1 MIGGPHLPHLMPFLF
16 GFSLL
21 CLVPAVFYLLT
32 LQKALERCAVSSR
45 TMQPG
50 MVWLLLVPLFNMIW
64 NFFVVLALAR
74 SLANEFARRGMP
86 SPEAE
91 PGQSI
96 GLAMCICT
104 CCGLIPVLGLL
115 ASLASVV
122 LWVMYWVKIAGY
134 SQALAHPPVIA
145 VPPVA
150 S

>member
-1 MIGGPHLPHLMPFLF
+1 MLPGSHLPHIMPFLL
-16 GFSLL
+16 GVSLL
-21 CLVPAVFYLLT
+21 CLLPAIFYILT
-32 LQKALERCAVSSR
+32 LQKALERCALSSR

-64 NFFVVLALAR
+64 SFFVVLALAR
-74 SLANEFARRGMP
+74 SLSNEFGRRGIP

-104 CCGLIPVLGLL
+104 CCGLIPLLGVL
-115 ASLASVV
+115 ASLATVV
-122 LWVMYWVKIAGY
+122 LWIMYWVKIAGY
-134 SQALAHPPVIA
+134 SQALAQPPVMT

-150 S
+150 F